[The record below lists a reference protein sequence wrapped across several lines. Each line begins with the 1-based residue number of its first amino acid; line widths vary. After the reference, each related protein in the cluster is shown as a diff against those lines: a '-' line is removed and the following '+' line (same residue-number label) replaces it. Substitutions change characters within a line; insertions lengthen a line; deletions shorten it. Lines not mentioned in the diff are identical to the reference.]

1 MISGGIPDIVYSQT
15 RDVSRPVLAQFASII
30 DANCAEAY
38 VWTHREAQGRPCQ
51 LKEKIVK
58 SHADTTNTTAGDTR
72 CLVCAAH
79 PGWAH
84 ADESRRDSQR
94 DCCAACLGS
103 GTRQVF
109 TVATYPEAARI
120 AGHMAGK
127 LGGVWTRNNAG
138 TTIIVAANTSPYGL
152 SRANRWATVKV
163 TKGGNQ

>member
-1 MISGGIPDIVYSQT
+1 MWYSYY
-15 RDVSRPVLAQFASII
+15 IK
-30 DANCAEAY
+30 
-38 VWTHREAQGRPCQ
+38 REAQGKPS
-51 LKEKIVK
+51 LAKEKIVK